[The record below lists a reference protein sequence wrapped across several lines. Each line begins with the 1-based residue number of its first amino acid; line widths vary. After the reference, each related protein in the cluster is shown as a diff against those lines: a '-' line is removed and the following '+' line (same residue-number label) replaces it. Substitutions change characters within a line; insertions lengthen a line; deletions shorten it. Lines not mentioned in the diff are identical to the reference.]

1 MINKILL
8 FVNSIAMTLLVLWI
22 VLCCFTYYYGL
33 PIFRQQIVIFIL
45 LFMATIISRRK

>member
-8 FVNSIAMTLLVLWI
+8 VVNSIAMTLLVLWT
-22 VLCCFTYYYGL
+22 VLCCFTYYYGF

-45 LFMATIISRRK
+45 LFMSTVISRRR